1 MKFYDAPS
9 PDSYSNYSDYGN
21 NPVLFFVIIGA
32 IILISAICI
41 IVTIAKN
48 KKRNHMQRLVDE
60 INMETNNDTD
70 SANK

>member
-1 MKFYDAPS
+1 MKFYDVPS
-9 PDSYSNYSDYGN
+9 PDSYSNYSEYVN
-21 NPVLFFVIIGA
+21 NPILFFAIIGA

-48 KKRNHMQRLVDE
+48 KKRKHMKRLVDE
-60 INMETNNDTD
+60 IDLETNNDTD